1 MVKIYKVGDKIEI
14 TLNTVN
20 STGAINVTINGK
32 AYKVDG
38 KKVTI
43 QGGLGAGDYIINAV
57 LAGDKNYT
65 GSTANATFKVVKN
78 NRYW

>member
-1 MVKIYKVGDKIEI
+1 MVSISVESIYKVGDKIEI

-38 KKVTI
+38 KNVTI
-43 QGGLGAGDYIINAV
+43 SGGLGAGDYI
-57 LAGDKNYT
+57 YYMRF
-65 GSTANATFKVVKN
+65 S
-78 NRYW
+78 W